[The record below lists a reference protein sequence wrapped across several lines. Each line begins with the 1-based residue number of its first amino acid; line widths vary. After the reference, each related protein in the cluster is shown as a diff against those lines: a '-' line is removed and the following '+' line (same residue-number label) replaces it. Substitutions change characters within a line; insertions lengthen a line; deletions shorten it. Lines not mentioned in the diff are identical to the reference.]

1 MGPALRRWP
10 VSALLN
16 LSLAVLPGAA
26 AAQLPNQSFELLPQ
40 RARATVGDTI
50 PLQFRVRLDQGD
62 LLYDT
67 IPQPV
72 TALPD
77 GVRLVSV
84 ERLHRAPDR
93 SLTGRAVIVFFR
105 PGRQAVPVFGLPFM
119 RGVKGLIRGTLASDS
134 AFVEIVPVAPPGNPA
149 LKDIRETI
157 DRPRPD
163 WWPVAGALAALGAAG
178 VELLRRRQRPRAAV
192 STAPPASVPVSTVPD
207 PYERARARLQD
218 IERSGAVH
226 GDVDRRYAAVVDTL
240 RAYLDEAHGVPAPMR
255 TTGELVS
262 TLPQSLTRA
271 GLGARFA
278 TLLTEA
284 DLVKFARARPGA
296 AAVEEVAHRG
306 LMLLEMWH
314 EGPGSLE

>member
-26 AAQLPNQSFELLPQ
+26 AAQLPQSIV
-40 RARATVGDTI
+40 RAAAAACPRHRGRHHPTPVSSPARPGGS
-50 PLQFRVRLDQGD
+50 PLR
-62 LLYDT
+62 YH
-67 IPQPV
+67 PQPV

-93 SLTGRAVIVFFR
+93 SMTGRAVIVFFR

-178 VELLRRRQRPRAAV
+178 VELLRRRQRPRVAA
-192 STAPPASVPVSTVPD
+192 SAAPPASVPVSTVPD
-207 PYERARARLQD
+207 PYERARAKLQD

-240 RAYLDEAHGVPAPMR
+240 RA
-255 TTGELVS
+255 
-262 TLPQSLTRA
+262 
-271 GLGARFA
+271 
-278 TLLTEA
+278 
-284 DLVKFARARPGA
+284 
-296 AAVEEVAHRG
+296 
-306 LMLLEMWH
+306 
-314 EGPGSLE
+314 